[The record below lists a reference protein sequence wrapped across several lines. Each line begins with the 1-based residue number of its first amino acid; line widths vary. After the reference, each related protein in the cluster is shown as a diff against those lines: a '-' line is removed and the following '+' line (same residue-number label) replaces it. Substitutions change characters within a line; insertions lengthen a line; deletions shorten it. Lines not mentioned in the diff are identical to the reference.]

1 MLIPMRK
8 ATLIALKQDRERLL
22 LALQRCGELMVI
34 QPDNGQ
40 AVDCGVTREDEVQ
53 RIGSVLAFLARYEK
67 KKQLF
72 APRASIRYDQLIQE
86 EQESSALTAEAELI
100 AQQMQAARA
109 DAAARE
115 TQAQALQP
123 WEALD
128 VALENIRSTAHTR
141 CFAGYVPEAQL
152 DGLRAALEQ
161 AGARLQALGSG
172 SEGTAV
178 FVLCHR
184 DDDAATRECLKASGF
199 TEAVFPRLK
208 GTPAQAR
215 SALLQEA
222 QNARDLAEDL
232 EKQAAALSL
241 RQHEVKALF
250 ERRKAEQERNAQ
262 PVVQSNSAFCLQG
275 WVRAD
280 RQDEVSRAV
289 AEAAGVYE
297 LRFEEPAEGEMPP
310 TVVHNAQLVTPFEAV
325 TDLYSRPHPFGYDP
339 NTAMAIFYFIFFG
352 MMMSDA
358 GYGIVTTLL
367 LFVYQRLLKPRGTMG
382 KLVGV
387 LLFGSISTIL
397 WGFAFGGLFG
407 LSLPPLLF
415 NPMNEPLTMLLLC
428 YGLGVVH
435 LFAGMCIK
443 MRLLFKAGDWQGAV
457 FDQLSWMVLICGC
470 ILLALPATS
479 AVGKVLAIAGA
490 ATILLMAGRDKKNIF
505 ARLSGGLMSLYGITS
520 YLSDIL
526 SYSRI
531 FALGLATGV
540 IGMVI
545 NTIAGMLT
553 QGGGVVGALGFVAA
567 IFVLAGGHLFNIVI
581 NMLGAFVHTARL
593 QYIEF
598 YGKFYEAG
606 GTEFKPLAIRPKYLD
621 VVR

>member
-1 MLIPMRK
+1 MLIPMQK
-8 ATLIALKQDRERLL
+8 ATLIALKQDRDRLL

-34 QPDNGQ
+34 PPENGQ
-40 AVDCGVTREDEVQ
+40 AVDADGAREEDVH
-53 RIGSVLAFLARYEK
+53 RIDAALSFLSRYEK
-67 KKQLF
+67 KKSPF

-86 EQESSALTAEAELI
+86 EAQSVALTAEAERI
-100 AQQMQAARA
+100 AQQLQAAHA
-109 DAAARE
+109 DAAALAA
-115 TQAQALQP
+115 QAQVLLP

-128 VALENIRSTAHTR
+128 VAMQDIHATAHTR
-141 CFAGYVPEAQL
+141 CFAGYVPAAQL
-152 DGLRAALEQ
+152 AGLRAALEHTNI
-161 AGARLQALGSG
+161 RLQLLGSG
-172 SEGTAV
+172 SEGPAV

-184 DDDAATRECLKASGF
+184 DDEAMVRGCLKAAGF
-199 TEAVFPRLK
+199 AEAVFPARQ
-208 GTPAQAR
+208 GTPGQAR
-215 SALLQEA
+215 QTLLHEEQM
-222 QNARDLAEDL
+222 ARELAEDL
-232 EKQAAALSL
+232 EKQAQALCQ
-241 RQHEVKALF
+241 RQDEIKALF
-250 ERRKAEQERNAQ
+250 ERRSAEQQRSGQ
-262 PVVQSNSAFCLQG
+262 PLVHSQYAFCLQG

-280 RQDEVSRAV
+280 RRDDVERAV
-289 AEAAGVYE
+289 AEAAEVYE

-310 TVVHNAQLVTPFEAV
+310 TVVQNASLVTPFEAV

-367 LFVYQRLLKPRGTMG
+367 LFAFQRLSKPRGTMG

-387 LLFGSISTIL
+387 LLFGSISTVL
-397 WGFAFGGLFG
+397 WGFGFGGLFG
-407 LSLPPLLF
+407 VSLPPLLF
-415 NPMNEPLTMLLLC
+415 NPMEEPLTMLLLC

-435 LFAGMCIK
+435 LFAGMGIK
-443 MRLLFKAGDWQGAV
+443 MRLLFKAGDWKGAV
-457 FDQLSWMVLICGC
+457 FDQLSWMVLIAGC
-470 ILLALPATS
+470 ILLALPAT
-479 AVGKVLAIAGA
+479 AAAGQAMAIAGA
-490 ATILLMAGRDKKNIF
+490 AAILLMAGRDKKNIF
-505 ARLSGGLMSLYGITS
+505 ARLSSGLMSLYGITS

-553 QGGGVVGALGFVAA
+553 QGSGVLGALGFVAA
-567 IFVLAGGHLFNIVI
+567 VFVLAGGHLFNIVI

-598 YGKFYEAG
+598 YGKFYEPG

-621 VVR
+621 IMR